1 MAGLC
6 ALALSLGTASAQT
19 LASSTIGGTAGSVGS
34 SNTGLGTF
42 NSPYGV
48 AVDANGNV
56 YVADTFNHVIRKISS
71 AGVVTTLVG
80 AVGANGTA
88 DDNTANAPLARFNA
102 PRGIAISPAGT
113 ALYIADT
120 GATSIRVVALSGV
133 GGTVTGVTTLVP
145 AGTFT
150 FPIGIAADATHV
162 YVADFSANVIRRV
175 VISGGAVSLFAGIV
189 GNSTFADGNAATAT
203 FSGPSGLALNSDSTA
218 LYVADRNNNR
228 VRRITGLSTTVAV
241 TTFAGTGTAGSLDT
255 SPGTSSTFSSPTGV
269 AVDASGNVYV
279 TDGANHTIRL
289 ISGSGA
295 NAVTTPLGGLGSGST
310 DGTGNAARFNGPFG
324 IAARTISSVPYVYVA
339 DQANHT
345 IRRASTPAAPTIV
358 SLTPSSQN
366 ATVGQN
372 GITFTAVVTGYPAP
386 TLQWERNPGGNTSF
400 SAVSTGIN
408 YSGTTTNVLTING
421 VTTGMN
427 NDIFRIVA
435 TNTAGTVTSL
445 ATAQLTVSQ
454 APQFSTGSVSFN
466 AQVNVPFSQTLTATG
481 SGTITYAV
489 TSGSLGFFSLN
500 SNGTIT
506 GTPTNTADSVSNV
519 TVTATNNVGTAT
531 QLVSIN
537 VLPPNSVPVITQ
549 QPTDFTVPQNQ
560 TFANPAFF
568 VVATAT
574 PPITGYQWQ
583 KRASDLFTWN
593 DLSNDGIYSNVTTAQ
608 LAINGISPAMNGEV
622 FRVRVH
628 NSQGVTD
635 SNAVTLYVGQPPV
648 ITHAASYTFVVGQ
661 YSEFPLTA
669 TGVPAPTFNVF
680 GGLPTGISYD
690 PVGKKLVGSAD
701 PSAVNPGQ
709 YTLSI
714 TATNAAGTS
723 NVQTFTLYVS
733 TVGASAAISQQ
744 PGNATAQ
751 MGATVTFTATATG
764 SPVPNVRWQRQ
775 ANGTFGFAD
784 LFNDG
789 TYSGT
794 DTGSVSG
801 SSITS
806 TLTITNV
813 APGMTGDQF
822 RLVATNSVSGVSQSA
837 TSSSATLL
845 VNAGTSIST
854 FVGQSGF
861 AGTNDGTGTGAR
873 FNTPASITSD
883 VFGNFY
889 VADQA
894 NHVIRKITAAGV
906 VTTVAGLAG
915 VSGNTDGVGNA
926 ARFSSPAAV
935 VSDSIGNLYVAD
947 TYNHT
952 IRLITT
958 TGTVTT
964 VAGLA
969 GNAGS
974 VDGIGNAA
982 RFNFPSGLAI
992 LGGSIYIAD
1001 TSNHTIRR
1009 MLGTTVTTYAGTV
1022 GTAGSLNGNGTNSRF
1037 NYPNGLVGDNSGNLY
1052 VADSFNHVIR
1062 RISNFGDVTTFAG
1075 LPGSAGSTDGNS
1087 SLARFNQPVGIAI
1100 DGSGNLYVADTFSH
1114 IIRKITP
1121 GADVTTLAGSA
1132 GQTGSND
1139 GVGNSARFFGPL
1151 AVAVD
1156 SSGNIYIADTRNH
1169 SIRRTGS
1176 TSAPGIATQP
1186 QNRAGV
1192 VGGSATFTV
1201 VATGV
1206 PSPSYQW
1213 QRQAAGTFGF
1223 LNLSNDG
1230 TYTGV
1235 NTATLTVNNIFPSSA
1250 GDQFRVVLSNGFG
1263 SPVTSEV
1270 ATLSIGE
1277 APIFTSGTGTSFR
1290 ATEAGSFNVT
1300 ATASPSPVFS
1310 LSNAPS
1316 WLSINPAT
1324 GQLTGTPPADA
1335 VGTHTFTINA
1345 TNGVLATQ
1353 TFTLTV
1359 TPAILPPS
1367 ISSQPVSVSISVGQ
1381 SATFSVSVT
1390 GSEPFT
1396 YQWRRNGIAIP
1407 GATSSSLT
1415 LANVQLSAAGTYTV
1429 SITNAATTV
1438 HSNGAELV
1446 VNSSPVITQQPRSEV
1461 AQPGSVVSF
1470 SVSVIGGSSFN
1481 YQWRKNGLAI
1491 VGATNS
1497 TLTLS
1502 GVTAAD
1508 VGNYDVQV
1516 SNALGLVT
1524 SSTAQ
1529 LTIASGTVAPVITAQ
1544 PVSRT
1549 VVVGGSVTL
1558 SVSATGVP
1566 AVSYQWRKNGQNVPG
1581 ATGRS
1586 FTFNP
1591 AQVGDAGNY
1600 DVVVSNAVG
1609 AVTTSTAGLRVISRS
1624 FAGYYFGSF
1633 GSNGNFALYVREDN
1647 TGVFLGYLPSVSAP
1661 VMSLNVTINDDG
1673 SFTFTQAAVTTSSEP
1688 GAPARA
1694 AALGLTTVSGTLNS
1708 DGSLSG
1714 SLTGGAQ
1721 TSINGTRSSDS
1732 GPTSGVA
1739 GFYTASATT
1748 GSAASYTI
1756 AGPGSQAFVVIAT
1769 GTTTDGGL
1777 GTVASNGSV
1786 SVATTRT
1793 TVSQTIGSTGT
1804 VSGSSSGAISA
1815 TLAGGSESA
1824 AARQR
1829 LVNISSRARVGG
1841 SNDVGIAGF
1850 VISGE
1855 ESKTVLVRVVGPT
1868 LSQAPFSI
1876 GGALSAPKLELFRG
1890 QVSLQTNQG
1899 IAANR
1904 AAIDAAGS
1912 LVGAFALG
1920 AAGNDAAILTTLA
1933 PGAYTAVASSANE
1946 TPGVALIEVYDLS
1959 AAVPGQKL
1967 LNISTRA
1974 NAGANENTL
1983 IAGFV
1988 VLPGTSKRVLIRGI
2002 GPGLAAFGLTGT
2014 LPQPTLTL
2022 LNGSGGTVAQA
2033 TGLGSD
2039 PAAIAVAS
2047 LQVGA
2052 FGLVS
2057 GDSAMIATL
2066 APGNYTAQ
2074 VTGSG
2079 GATGIALIEVYE
2091 LP

>member
-6 ALALSLGTASAQT
+6 ALALSLGSASAQT
-19 LASSTIGGTAGSVGS
+19 LASATIGGTPGSIGS

-48 AVDANGNV
+48 AVDTTGNV
-56 YVADTFNHVIRKISS
+56 YIADTLNHVIRKISS
-71 AGVVTTLVG
+71 AGVVSTLVG

-88 DDNTANAPLARFNA
+88 DDAAAGAALARFNG
-102 PRGIAISPAGT
+102 PRGIAINAAGT
-113 ALYIADT
+113 ALYVADT
-120 GATSIRVVALSGV
+120 GNSSVRVVTLATA
-133 GGTVTGVTTLVP
+133 GGSVASVSTLATGL
-145 AGTFT
+145 A

-162 YVADFSANVIRRV
+162 YVAEASKHVIRRI
-175 VISGGAVSLFAGIV
+175 VISGGAMTTLAGLE
-189 GNSTFADGNAATAT
+189 NNNTFAEGNAATAT
-203 FSGPSGLALNSDSTA
+203 FNTPVGLALSSDSDT
-218 LYVADRNNNR
+218 LFVADANNHR
-228 VRRITGLSTTVAV
+228 IRRITGLTGAITVSTYAGNGTASHADNATATSASFKSPAGITLDSSGNLYVADGGNNSIRLVSV
-241 TTFAGTGTAGSLDT
+241 TSPHAVSTPMGPGAAGT
-255 SPGTSSTFSSPTGV
+255 P
-269 AVDASGNVYV
+269 
-279 TDGANHTIRL
+279 
-289 ISGSGA
+289 
-295 NAVTTPLGGLGSGST
+295 GST
-310 DGTGNAARFNGPFG
+310 DGLSAAALFRSPFG
-324 IAARTISSVPYVYVA
+324 IVARTISSIFYLYIA
-339 DQANHT
+339 DQGNHT
-345 IRRASTPAAPTIV
+345 IRRASAPTSPTV
-358 SLTPSSQN
+358 DSLTPTTH
-366 ATVGQN
+366 TVNVGAN
-372 GITFTAVVTGYPAP
+372 GTVFTAVVRGFPAP

-400 SAVSTGIN
+400 SPVSNGVN
-408 YSGTTTNVLTING
+408 YSGATTSALTING
-421 VTTGMN
+421 ATLAMDKDT
-427 NDIFRIVA
+427 FRIVA
-435 TNTAGTVTSL
+435 TNSAGTVTSL
-445 ATAQLTVSQ
+445 ATVQLNVNQAPAFAQGSVTYNATVGTLFSQ
-454 APQFSTGSVSFN
+454 ALS
-466 AQVNVPFSQTLTATG
+466 ATG
-481 SGTITYAV
+481 SSLTYSV
-489 TSGSLGFFSLN
+489 TSGSLGIFSLSN
-500 SNGTIT
+500 NGTIS
-506 GTPTNTADSVSNV
+506 GNPGSIADAVSNV
-519 TVTATNNVGTAT
+519 TVTATNSVGTAT
-531 QLVSIN
+531 QQVSIN
-537 VLPPNSVPVITQ
+537 VLPAASTPVITQ

-568 VVATAT
+568 VVATAN

-608 LAINGISPAMNGEV
+608 LSINGVSPAMNGEV

-635 SNAVTLYVGQPPV
+635 SNPVTLYVGQPPV

-669 TGVPAPTFNVF
+669 SGVPAPTFNVF
-680 GGLPTGISYD
+680 GSLPAGITYD
-690 PVGKKLVGSAD
+690 PVGKKLVGSALD
-701 PSAVNPGQ
+701 ASTPQ

-714 TATNAAGTS
+714 SATNSAGTS
-723 NVQTFTLYVS
+723 SIQTFTLYVS
-733 TVGASAAISQQ
+733 TVGANAAISQQ

-764 SPVPNVRWQRQ
+764 SPVPTVRWQRQ
-775 ANGTFGFAD
+775 ANGTFSFAD

-794 DTGSVSG
+794 DTGVVSG
-801 SSITS
+801 TAITS

-822 RLVATNSVSGVSQSA
+822 RLVATNSVSGVAQSA

-861 AGTNDGTGTGAR
+861 PGTNDGTGTSAR
-873 FNTPASITSD
+873 LNTPASITSD

-894 NHVIRKITAAGV
+894 NHVIRKITPAGV

-926 ARFSSPAAV
+926 ARFSSPSGV

-952 IRLITT
+952 IRLVTT
-958 TGTVTT
+958 TGTVST

-969 GNAGS
+969 GNSGS
-974 VDGIGNAA
+974 ADGVGNAA
-982 RFNFPSGLAI
+982 RFNFPSALAI
-992 LGGSIYIAD
+992 VGGSIYISD

-1009 MLGTTVTTYAGTV
+1009 LLGTSVTTYAGTV
-1022 GTAGSLNGNGTNSRF
+1022 GVAGSQNGNGTNARF
-1037 NYPNGLVGDNSGNLY
+1037 NYPNGIAGDNSGNLY

-1062 RISNFGDVTTFAG
+1062 RISSVGDVTVFAG
-1075 LPGSAGSTDGNS
+1075 LVGSAGSVDGNG
-1087 SLARFNQPVGIAI
+1087 SLARFNQPVGIAL
-1100 DGSGNLYVADTFSH
+1100 DGPGNVYVADTFSH
-1114 IIRKITP
+1114 TIRKITP
-1121 GADVTTLAGSA
+1121 GADVSTLAGSA
-1132 GQTGSND
+1132 GLTGSSD
-1139 GVGNSARFFGPL
+1139 GVGTAARFFGPL
-1151 AVAVD
+1151 GVTVD
-1156 SSGNIYIADTRNH
+1156 SSGNVYIADTRNH
-1169 SIRRTGS
+1169 TIRRTGS
-1176 TSAPGIATQP
+1176 TSAPGITTQP
-1186 QNRAGV
+1186 QNRAAV
-1192 VGGSATFTV
+1192 VGGTATFSV

-1206 PSPSYQW
+1206 PAPSYQW
-1213 QRQAAGTFGF
+1213 QRQAAGTSGF
-1223 LNLSNDG
+1223 LSLSNDG

-1270 ATLSIGE
+1270 ATLTIGE
-1277 APIFTSGTGTSFR
+1277 APVFTSGTGASFR
-1290 ATEAGSFNVT
+1290 ATEAGSFSVT
-1300 ATASPSPVFS
+1300 ATASPSPTFT
-1310 LSNAPS
+1310 LTNAPS
-1316 WLSINPAT
+1316 WLTINPGT

-1359 TPAILPPS
+1359 TPAVLPPS
-1367 ISSQPVSVSISVGQ
+1367 ISSQPASVSVSVGQ
-1381 SATFSVSVT
+1381 SATFTVSVT
-1390 GSEPFT
+1390 GTEPFT
-1396 YQWRRNGIAIP
+1396 YQWRRNGFPIP

-1415 LANVQLSAAGTYTV
+1415 LANVQLSAAGTYSV
-1429 SITNAATTV
+1429 SITNAATTI
-1438 HSNGAELV
+1438 HSNGADLV
-1446 VNSSPVITQQPRSEV
+1446 VNSSPVITQHPRSEI

-1481 YQWRKNGLAI
+1481 FQWRKNGLAI

-1529 LTIASGTVAPVITAQ
+1529 LSIASGNVAPVITAQ

-1549 VVVGGSVTL
+1549 ALVGGSVTL
-1558 SVSATGVP
+1558 SVSATGAP
-1566 AVSYQWRKNGQNVPG
+1566 AVSYQWRKNGQIVPG

-1586 FTFNP
+1586 FVFNP
-1591 AQVGDAGNY
+1591 VQASDAGNY
-1600 DVVVSNAVG
+1600 DVVVSNSVG

-1624 FAGYYFGSF
+1624 YAGYYFGAF

-1647 TGVFLGYLPSVSAP
+1647 TGVFLGYLPAVNAP
-1661 VMSLNVTINDDG
+1661 VMSLAVTINDDG
-1673 SFTFTQAAVTTSSEP
+1673 TFSFTQAAVTTASEP

-1694 AALGLTTVSGTLNS
+1694 AALAVTTVTGVINGEGTLT
-1708 DGSLSG
+1708 GSLSG
-1714 SLTGGAQ
+1714 GAQ
-1721 TSINGTRSSDS
+1721 STLSGARSADS
-1732 GPTSGVA
+1732 GPTQAVA
-1739 GFYTASATT
+1739 GFYSASATS

-1756 AGPGSQAFVVIAT
+1756 AGPGSQAFVVITT
-1769 GTTTDGGL
+1769 GVTTDGGP
-1777 GTVASNGSV
+1777 GTVASNGAI
-1786 SVATTRT
+1786 SVATSRT
-1793 TVSQTIGSTGT
+1793 TVSQTVGATGT
-1804 VSGSSSGAISA
+1804 VSGTASGSISA

-1824 AARQR
+1824 ASRQR

-1841 SNDVGIAGF
+1841 SDAVGIAGF
-1850 VISGE
+1850 VIAGE

-1868 LSQAPFSI
+1868 LAQAPFNVP
-1876 GGALSAPKLELFRG
+1876 GALAAPKLELYRG
-1890 QVSLQTNQG
+1890 QVPLQSNQG

-1904 AAIDAAGS
+1904 AAIDAAGV
-1912 LVGAFALG
+1912 LVGAFPLG
-1920 AAGNDAAILTTLA
+1920 AAGNDAALLTTLA
-1933 PGAYTAVASSANE
+1933 PGTYTAVASAANE

-1974 NAGANENTL
+1974 TAGANENTL

-1988 VLPGTSKRVLIRGI
+1988 VPPGTPKRVLIRGV
-2002 GPGLAAFGLTGT
+2002 GPGLAPFGVTGT

-2022 LNGSGGTVAQA
+2022 LNAEGGSVAQV
-2033 TGLGSD
+2033 TGLGND
-2039 PAAIAVAS
+2039 PAAIALAS
-2047 LQVGA
+2047 AQVGA

-2066 APGNYTAQ
+2066 AAGSYTAQ
-2074 VTGSG
+2074 VIGAG
-2079 GATGIALIEVYE
+2079 GATGVALIEVYE